1 MTDSDIILKRI
12 TDSTDD
18 EKKGAHAK
26 RGFRYQDW
34 WSTLKTFEL
43 WSTSNLD
50 FVIGTEVKEDL
61 TILDSFTKPSTLEFY
76 QIKKKETGVWR
87 LNDLT
92 QTVKRKNVLEKSTLS
107 KLYKRH
113 IDFYPVST
121 KLYFVSNAKLK
132 ALDINKNNVEHSN
145 SNFKNDIHP
154 DDLNIIEKKLKKQLN
169 INNEQEIDYS
179 LINFNI
185 TRISVDEP
193 DTHVMGKILDLNETC
208 KFPLKLNNIK
218 IAVNYITSQF
228 NKMSSNVDFAIN
240 IDQILER
247 CMTRNKFEEIINNVE
262 RTKITLENFMDEGLS
277 ELEKEGYPFLK
288 RRKLIQ
294 PSREVLLTIRDRS
307 KVEVQEL
314 FFLIHQNYLDS
325 VIYLE
330 NLSTV
335 SEIMD
340 YLSNQILKNGI
351 KSFSIEYI
359 KCANLL
365 YVISEGAVYCEEY
378 FNI

>member
-1 MTDSDIILKRI
+1 MTDSDIILKKI

-228 NKMSSNVDFAIN
+228 NKMS
-240 IDQILER
+240 
-247 CMTRNKFEEIINNVE
+247 
-262 RTKITLENFMDEGLS
+262 
-277 ELEKEGYPFLK
+277 
-288 RRKLIQ
+288 
-294 PSREVLLTIRDRS
+294 
-307 KVEVQEL
+307 
-314 FFLIHQNYLDS
+314 
-325 VIYLE
+325 
-330 NLSTV
+330 
-335 SEIMD
+335 
-340 YLSNQILKNGI
+340 
-351 KSFSIEYI
+351 
-359 KCANLL
+359 
-365 YVISEGAVYCEEY
+365 
-378 FNI
+378 